1 MRRIFIFPTIEEAK
15 AFILTGTKAP
25 VFVAGG
31 SAAETAACIV
41 RAVRAKRPHHL
52 VLAGFAQLHDGT
64 LSPETVVEVV
74 TARDRTG
81 CEEHLY
87 QTTGPDLGLPLAD
100 GVVPGPDETETE
112 GYGAEEAAPE
122 AFEAEAAGEPNG
134 PDKADG
140 TEVADETFEVND
152 AGAEEPDD
160 ADDAEPLPKVGSR
173 EGRSFLRW
181 PRRSTS
187 RRRSFGSSS
196 ASGATA
202 PRPSRSGNWPGS
214 SWPGRCSASSANRR
228 PPRPLRPRL
237 SPGRLRSK
245 QTESGCPEQPKRR
258 QPLRL
263 GAPPDGR
270 PRYRSGATAE
280 DRRKAERLQTL
291 ARVCRRFFDSGP
303 TGGQSCRS
311 RLPAAGS
318 AIRRGS
324 RGRGGRRTACRRRR
338 AR

>member
-100 GVVPGPDETETE
+100 GVVPGPEEAATE

-173 EGRSFLRW
+173 EGALLFALAEAFDIEASELRVIVGE
-181 PRRSTS
+181 RGDGTST
-187 RRRSFGSSS
+187 
-196 ASGATA
+196 
-202 PRPSRSGNWPGS
+202 
-214 SWPGRCSASSANRR
+214 
-228 PPRPLRPRL
+228 
-237 SPGRLRSK
+237 
-245 QTESGCPEQPKRR
+245 EQER
-258 QPLRL
+258 QLA
-263 GAPPDGR
+263 G
-270 PRYRSGATAE
+270 
-280 DRRKAERLQTL
+280 QQL
-291 ARVCRRFFDSGP
+291 ARTLQRLFDEQ
-303 TGGQSCRS
+303 T
-311 RLPAAGS
+311 PAEAPS
-318 AIRRGS
+318 PEA
-324 RGRGGRRTACRRRR
+324 
-338 AR
+338 

>member
-100 GVVPGPDETETE
+100 GVVPGPEEAATE

-122 AFEAEAAGEPNG
+122 AFEAEQTPPEAFEAEAAGEPNG
-134 PDKADG
+134 PNKAAG
-140 TEVADETFEVND
+140 TEVADEEDETD
-152 AGAEEPDD
+152 GTEEPDD
-160 ADDAEPLPKVGSR
+160 TDGADDADGADGADGTDDTEPLPKVGSR
-173 EGRSFLRW
+173 EGALLFALAEAFDIEASELRVIVGE
-181 PRRSTS
+181 RGNGTST
-187 RRRSFGSSS
+187 
-196 ASGATA
+196 
-202 PRPSRSGNWPGS
+202 
-214 SWPGRCSASSANRR
+214 
-228 PPRPLRPRL
+228 
-237 SPGRLRSK
+237 
-245 QTESGCPEQPKRR
+245 EQER
-258 QPLRL
+258 QLA
-263 GAPPDGR
+263 G
-270 PRYRSGATAE
+270 
-280 DRRKAERLQTL
+280 QQL
-291 ARVCRRFFDSGP
+291 AR
-303 TGGQSCRS
+303 TLQ
-311 RLPAAGS
+311 RLFGEQTPAEAPS
-318 AIRRGS
+318 PEA
-324 RGRGGRRTACRRRR
+324 
-338 AR
+338 

>member
-100 GVVPGPDETETE
+100 GVVPGPDETATE

-160 ADDAEPLPKVGSR
+160 AEPLPKVGSR
-173 EGRSFLRW
+173 EGALLFALAEAFDIEASELRVIVGE
-181 PRRSTS
+181 RGDSTS
-187 RRRSFGSSS
+187 
-196 ASGATA
+196 
-202 PRPSRSGNWPGS
+202 
-214 SWPGRCSASSANRR
+214 
-228 PPRPLRPRL
+228 
-237 SPGRLRSK
+237 
-245 QTESGCPEQPKRR
+245 TEQER
-258 QPLRL
+258 QLA
-263 GAPPDGR
+263 G
-270 PRYRSGATAE
+270 
-280 DRRKAERLQTL
+280 QQL
-291 ARVCRRFFDSGP
+291 AR
-303 TGGQSCRS
+303 TLQ
-311 RLPAAGS
+311 RLFGEQTS
-318 AIRRGS
+318 AEAPS
-324 RGRGGRRTACRRRR
+324 PEA
-338 AR
+338 

>member
-100 GVVPGPDETETE
+100 GVVPGPDETATE

-173 EGRSFLRW
+173 EGALLFALAEAFDIEASELRVIVGE
-181 PRRSTS
+181 RGDGTST
-187 RRRSFGSSS
+187 
-196 ASGATA
+196 
-202 PRPSRSGNWPGS
+202 
-214 SWPGRCSASSANRR
+214 
-228 PPRPLRPRL
+228 
-237 SPGRLRSK
+237 K
-245 QTESGCPEQPKRR
+245 QER
-258 QPLRL
+258 QLA
-263 GAPPDGR
+263 G
-270 PRYRSGATAE
+270 
-280 DRRKAERLQTL
+280 QQL
-291 ARVCRRFFDSGP
+291 AR
-303 TGGQSCRS
+303 TLQ
-311 RLPAAGS
+311 RLFGEQTPAEAPS
-318 AIRRGS
+318 PEA
-324 RGRGGRRTACRRRR
+324 
-338 AR
+338 

>member
-100 GVVPGPDETETE
+100 GVMPGPDETATE
-112 GYGAEEAAPE
+112 GYGAEEAAPD

-134 PDKADG
+134 PDKAAG

-173 EGRSFLRW
+173 EGALLFALAEAFDIEASELRVIVGE
-181 PRRSTS
+181 RGDGTST
-187 RRRSFGSSS
+187 
-196 ASGATA
+196 
-202 PRPSRSGNWPGS
+202 
-214 SWPGRCSASSANRR
+214 
-228 PPRPLRPRL
+228 
-237 SPGRLRSK
+237 
-245 QTESGCPEQPKRR
+245 EQER
-258 QPLRL
+258 QLA
-263 GAPPDGR
+263 G
-270 PRYRSGATAE
+270 
-280 DRRKAERLQTL
+280 QQL
-291 ARVCRRFFDSGP
+291 AR
-303 TGGQSCRS
+303 TLQ
-311 RLPAAGS
+311 RLFGEQMPAEAPS
-318 AIRRGS
+318 PEA
-324 RGRGGRRTACRRRR
+324 
-338 AR
+338 

>member
-100 GVVPGPDETETE
+100 GVVPGPDETATE

-122 AFEAEAAGEPNG
+122 AFEAEQTPPEAFEAEAAGEPNG
-134 PDKADG
+134 PNKAAG
-140 TEVADETFEVND
+140 TEVADEEDETD
-152 AGAEEPDD
+152 GTEEPDDTDGADD
-160 ADDAEPLPKVGSR
+160 ADDADDADGADDTEPLPKVGSR
-173 EGRSFLRW
+173 EGALLFALAEAFDIEASELRVIVGE
-181 PRRSTS
+181 RGDGTST
-187 RRRSFGSSS
+187 
-196 ASGATA
+196 
-202 PRPSRSGNWPGS
+202 
-214 SWPGRCSASSANRR
+214 
-228 PPRPLRPRL
+228 
-237 SPGRLRSK
+237 
-245 QTESGCPEQPKRR
+245 EQER
-258 QPLRL
+258 QLA
-263 GAPPDGR
+263 G
-270 PRYRSGATAE
+270 
-280 DRRKAERLQTL
+280 QQL
-291 ARVCRRFFDSGP
+291 AR
-303 TGGQSCRS
+303 TLQ
-311 RLPAAGS
+311 RLFGEQTS
-318 AIRRGS
+318 AEAPS
-324 RGRGGRRTACRRRR
+324 PEA
-338 AR
+338 

>member
-52 VLAGFAQLHDGT
+52 VLAGFAQLHDET

-100 GVVPGPDETETE
+100 GVVPGPEEAATE

-134 PDKADG
+134 PDKAAG
-140 TEVADETFEVND
+140 TEVADEEDETD
-152 AGAEEPDD
+152 GTEEPDD
-160 ADDAEPLPKVGSR
+160 TDGADGADGTDDTEPLPKVGSR
-173 EGRSFLRW
+173 EGALLFALAEAFDIEASELRVIVGE
-181 PRRSTS
+181 RGDGTST
-187 RRRSFGSSS
+187 
-196 ASGATA
+196 
-202 PRPSRSGNWPGS
+202 
-214 SWPGRCSASSANRR
+214 
-228 PPRPLRPRL
+228 
-237 SPGRLRSK
+237 
-245 QTESGCPEQPKRR
+245 EQER
-258 QPLRL
+258 QLA
-263 GAPPDGR
+263 G
-270 PRYRSGATAE
+270 
-280 DRRKAERLQTL
+280 QQL
-291 ARVCRRFFDSGP
+291 AR
-303 TGGQSCRS
+303 TLQ
-311 RLPAAGS
+311 RLFGEQTPAEAPS
-318 AIRRGS
+318 PEA
-324 RGRGGRRTACRRRR
+324 
-338 AR
+338 

>member
-100 GVVPGPDETETE
+100 GVVPGPDETATE

-134 PDKADG
+134 PNKAAG
-140 TEVADETFEVND
+140 TEVADEEDETD
-152 AGAEEPDD
+152 GTEEPDD
-160 ADDAEPLPKVGSR
+160 TDDTDGADDADGADGADGTDDTEPLPKVGSR
-173 EGRSFLRW
+173 EGALLFALAEAFDIEASELRVIVGE
-181 PRRSTS
+181 RGDGTST
-187 RRRSFGSSS
+187 
-196 ASGATA
+196 
-202 PRPSRSGNWPGS
+202 
-214 SWPGRCSASSANRR
+214 
-228 PPRPLRPRL
+228 
-237 SPGRLRSK
+237 
-245 QTESGCPEQPKRR
+245 EQER
-258 QPLRL
+258 QLA
-263 GAPPDGR
+263 G
-270 PRYRSGATAE
+270 
-280 DRRKAERLQTL
+280 QQL
-291 ARVCRRFFDSGP
+291 AR
-303 TGGQSCRS
+303 TLQ
-311 RLPAAGS
+311 RLFGEQTSAAAPS
-318 AIRRGS
+318 PEA
-324 RGRGGRRTACRRRR
+324 
-338 AR
+338 

>member
-100 GVVPGPDETETE
+100 GVVPGP
-112 GYGAEEAAPE
+112 EEAATEKPTPEESGAVQTPPE

-140 TEVADETFEVND
+140 TGMSDKPDEVDETNEV
-152 AGAEEPDD
+152 DD
-160 ADDAEPLPKVGSR
+160 TEGPEDTDDAEPLPKVGSR
-173 EGRSFLRW
+173 EGALLFALAEAFDIEASELRVIVGE
-181 PRRSTS
+181 RGDGTSTEQE
-187 RRRSFGSSS
+187 RQLAGQQLAHTLQRLFGEQTS
-196 ASGATA
+196 AEA
-202 PRPSRSGNWPGS
+202 P
-214 SWPGRCSASSANRR
+214 
-228 PPRPLRPRL
+228 
-237 SPGRLRSK
+237 SP
-245 QTESGCPEQPKRR
+245 E
-258 QPLRL
+258 
-263 GAPPDGR
+263 A
-270 PRYRSGATAE
+270 
-280 DRRKAERLQTL
+280 
-291 ARVCRRFFDSGP
+291 
-303 TGGQSCRS
+303 
-311 RLPAAGS
+311 
-318 AIRRGS
+318 
-324 RGRGGRRTACRRRR
+324 
-338 AR
+338 

>member
-100 GVVPGPDETETE
+100 GVVPGPEEAATE

-134 PDKADG
+134 PNKAAG
-140 TEVADETFEVND
+140 TEVADEEDETD
-152 AGAEEPDD
+152 GTEEPDD
-160 ADDAEPLPKVGSR
+160 TDDTDDTDGADDTEPLPKVGSR
-173 EGRSFLRW
+173 EGALLFALAEAFDIEASELRVIVGE
-181 PRRSTS
+181 RGDGTST
-187 RRRSFGSSS
+187 
-196 ASGATA
+196 
-202 PRPSRSGNWPGS
+202 
-214 SWPGRCSASSANRR
+214 
-228 PPRPLRPRL
+228 
-237 SPGRLRSK
+237 
-245 QTESGCPEQPKRR
+245 EQER
-258 QPLRL
+258 QLA
-263 GAPPDGR
+263 G
-270 PRYRSGATAE
+270 
-280 DRRKAERLQTL
+280 QQL
-291 ARVCRRFFDSGP
+291 AR
-303 TGGQSCRS
+303 TLQ
-311 RLPAAGS
+311 RLFGEQTPAEAPS
-318 AIRRGS
+318 PEA
-324 RGRGGRRTACRRRR
+324 
-338 AR
+338 

>member
-100 GVVPGPDETETE
+100 GVVPGPDETATE

-160 ADDAEPLPKVGSR
+160 AEPLPKVGSR
-173 EGRSFLRW
+173 EGALLFALAEAFDIEASELRVIVGE
-181 PRRSTS
+181 RGDGTST
-187 RRRSFGSSS
+187 
-196 ASGATA
+196 
-202 PRPSRSGNWPGS
+202 
-214 SWPGRCSASSANRR
+214 
-228 PPRPLRPRL
+228 
-237 SPGRLRSK
+237 
-245 QTESGCPEQPKRR
+245 EQER
-258 QPLRL
+258 QLA
-263 GAPPDGR
+263 G
-270 PRYRSGATAE
+270 
-280 DRRKAERLQTL
+280 QQL
-291 ARVCRRFFDSGP
+291 AR
-303 TGGQSCRS
+303 TLQ
-311 RLPAAGS
+311 RLFGEQMPAEAPS
-318 AIRRGS
+318 PEA
-324 RGRGGRRTACRRRR
+324 
-338 AR
+338 

>member
-64 LSPETVVEVV
+64 LSPETVDEVV

-100 GVVPGPDETETE
+100 GVVPGPDETATE

-160 ADDAEPLPKVGSR
+160 AEPLPKVGSR
-173 EGRSFLRW
+173 EGALLFALAEAFDIEASELRVIVGE
-181 PRRSTS
+181 RGDGTST
-187 RRRSFGSSS
+187 
-196 ASGATA
+196 
-202 PRPSRSGNWPGS
+202 
-214 SWPGRCSASSANRR
+214 
-228 PPRPLRPRL
+228 
-237 SPGRLRSK
+237 
-245 QTESGCPEQPKRR
+245 EQER
-258 QPLRL
+258 QLA
-263 GAPPDGR
+263 G
-270 PRYRSGATAE
+270 
-280 DRRKAERLQTL
+280 QQL
-291 ARVCRRFFDSGP
+291 AR
-303 TGGQSCRS
+303 TLQ
-311 RLPAAGS
+311 RLFGEQTS
-318 AIRRGS
+318 AEAPS
-324 RGRGGRRTACRRRR
+324 PEA
-338 AR
+338 

>member
-100 GVVPGPDETETE
+100 GVVPGPEEAATE

-140 TEVADETFEVND
+140 TGMSDKPDKADETEVADETNETNEAND
-152 AGAEEPDD
+152 ADAEEADG

-173 EGRSFLRW
+173 EGALLFALAEAFDIEASELRVIVGE
-181 PRRSTS
+181 RGDGTSTEQE
-187 RRRSFGSSS
+187 RQQAGQQLAHTLQRLFGEQTS
-196 ASGATA
+196 AET
-202 PRPSRSGNWPGS
+202 PS
-214 SWPGRCSASSANRR
+214 
-228 PPRPLRPRL
+228 
-237 SPGRLRSK
+237 
-245 QTESGCPEQPKRR
+245 PE
-258 QPLRL
+258 
-263 GAPPDGR
+263 A
-270 PRYRSGATAE
+270 
-280 DRRKAERLQTL
+280 
-291 ARVCRRFFDSGP
+291 
-303 TGGQSCRS
+303 
-311 RLPAAGS
+311 
-318 AIRRGS
+318 
-324 RGRGGRRTACRRRR
+324 
-338 AR
+338 

>member
-100 GVVPGPDETETE
+100 GVVPGPDETATE

-134 PDKADG
+134 PDKAAG

-173 EGRSFLRW
+173 EGALLFALAEAFDIEASELRVIVGE
-181 PRRSTS
+181 RGDGTST
-187 RRRSFGSSS
+187 
-196 ASGATA
+196 
-202 PRPSRSGNWPGS
+202 
-214 SWPGRCSASSANRR
+214 
-228 PPRPLRPRL
+228 
-237 SPGRLRSK
+237 
-245 QTESGCPEQPKRR
+245 EQER
-258 QPLRL
+258 QLA
-263 GAPPDGR
+263 G
-270 PRYRSGATAE
+270 
-280 DRRKAERLQTL
+280 QQL
-291 ARVCRRFFDSGP
+291 AR
-303 TGGQSCRS
+303 TLQ
-311 RLPAAGS
+311 RLFGEQTPAEAPS
-318 AIRRGS
+318 PEA
-324 RGRGGRRTACRRRR
+324 
-338 AR
+338 

>member
-52 VLAGFAQLHDGT
+52 LLAGFAQLHDGT

-100 GVVPGPDETETE
+100 GVVPGPEEAATE

-122 AFEAEAAGEPNG
+122 AFEAEQTPPEAFEAEAAGEPNG
-134 PDKADG
+134 PNKAAG
-140 TEVADETFEVND
+140 TEVADEEDETD
-152 AGAEEPDD
+152 GTEEPDD

-173 EGRSFLRW
+173 EGALLFALAEAFDIEASELRVIVGE
-181 PRRSTS
+181 RGDGTST
-187 RRRSFGSSS
+187 
-196 ASGATA
+196 
-202 PRPSRSGNWPGS
+202 
-214 SWPGRCSASSANRR
+214 
-228 PPRPLRPRL
+228 
-237 SPGRLRSK
+237 
-245 QTESGCPEQPKRR
+245 EQER
-258 QPLRL
+258 QLA
-263 GAPPDGR
+263 G
-270 PRYRSGATAE
+270 
-280 DRRKAERLQTL
+280 QQL
-291 ARVCRRFFDSGP
+291 AR
-303 TGGQSCRS
+303 TLQ
-311 RLPAAGS
+311 RLFGEQTPAEAPS
-318 AIRRGS
+318 PEA
-324 RGRGGRRTACRRRR
+324 
-338 AR
+338 

>member
-1 MRRIFIFPTIEEAK
+1 MRRIFIFPIIEEAK

-100 GVVPGPDETETE
+100 GVVPGPDETATE

-122 AFEAEAAGEPNG
+122 ASEAEAAGEPNG

-173 EGRSFLRW
+173 EGALLFALAEAFDIEASELRVIVGE
-181 PRRSTS
+181 RGDGTST
-187 RRRSFGSSS
+187 
-196 ASGATA
+196 
-202 PRPSRSGNWPGS
+202 
-214 SWPGRCSASSANRR
+214 
-228 PPRPLRPRL
+228 
-237 SPGRLRSK
+237 
-245 QTESGCPEQPKRR
+245 EQER
-258 QPLRL
+258 QLA
-263 GAPPDGR
+263 G
-270 PRYRSGATAE
+270 
-280 DRRKAERLQTL
+280 QQL
-291 ARVCRRFFDSGP
+291 AR
-303 TGGQSCRS
+303 TLQ
-311 RLPAAGS
+311 RLFGEQTS
-318 AIRRGS
+318 AEAPS
-324 RGRGGRRTACRRRR
+324 PEA
-338 AR
+338 

>member
-100 GVVPGPDETETE
+100 GVVPGPDETATE

-134 PDKADG
+134 PNKAAG
-140 TEVADETFEVND
+140 TEVADEEDETD
-152 AGAEEPDD
+152 GTEEPDD
-160 ADDAEPLPKVGSR
+160 TDDTDGADDADGADGTDGTDDTEPLPKVGSR
-173 EGRSFLRW
+173 EGALLFALAEAFDIEASELRVIVGE
-181 PRRSTS
+181 RGDGTST
-187 RRRSFGSSS
+187 
-196 ASGATA
+196 
-202 PRPSRSGNWPGS
+202 
-214 SWPGRCSASSANRR
+214 
-228 PPRPLRPRL
+228 
-237 SPGRLRSK
+237 
-245 QTESGCPEQPKRR
+245 EQER
-258 QPLRL
+258 QLA
-263 GAPPDGR
+263 G
-270 PRYRSGATAE
+270 
-280 DRRKAERLQTL
+280 QQL
-291 ARVCRRFFDSGP
+291 AR
-303 TGGQSCRS
+303 TLQ
-311 RLPAAGS
+311 RLFGEQTS
-318 AIRRGS
+318 AEAPS
-324 RGRGGRRTACRRRR
+324 PEA
-338 AR
+338 

>member
-100 GVVPGPDETETE
+100 GVVPGPDETATE

-134 PDKADG
+134 PDKAGG

-173 EGRSFLRW
+173 EGALLFALAEAFDIEASELRVIVGE
-181 PRRSTS
+181 RGDGTST
-187 RRRSFGSSS
+187 
-196 ASGATA
+196 
-202 PRPSRSGNWPGS
+202 
-214 SWPGRCSASSANRR
+214 
-228 PPRPLRPRL
+228 
-237 SPGRLRSK
+237 
-245 QTESGCPEQPKRR
+245 EQER
-258 QPLRL
+258 QLA
-263 GAPPDGR
+263 G
-270 PRYRSGATAE
+270 
-280 DRRKAERLQTL
+280 QQL
-291 ARVCRRFFDSGP
+291 AR
-303 TGGQSCRS
+303 TLQ
-311 RLPAAGS
+311 RLFGEQTS
-318 AIRRGS
+318 AEAPS
-324 RGRGGRRTACRRRR
+324 PEA
-338 AR
+338 

>member
-100 GVVPGPDETETE
+100 GVVPGPDEAATE

-173 EGRSFLRW
+173 EGALLFALAEAFDIEASELRVIVGE
-181 PRRSTS
+181 RGDGTST
-187 RRRSFGSSS
+187 
-196 ASGATA
+196 
-202 PRPSRSGNWPGS
+202 
-214 SWPGRCSASSANRR
+214 
-228 PPRPLRPRL
+228 
-237 SPGRLRSK
+237 
-245 QTESGCPEQPKRR
+245 EQER
-258 QPLRL
+258 QLA
-263 GAPPDGR
+263 G
-270 PRYRSGATAE
+270 
-280 DRRKAERLQTL
+280 QQL
-291 ARVCRRFFDSGP
+291 AR
-303 TGGQSCRS
+303 TLQ
-311 RLPAAGS
+311 RLFGEQTS
-318 AIRRGS
+318 AEAPS
-324 RGRGGRRTACRRRR
+324 PEA
-338 AR
+338 

>member
-173 EGRSFLRW
+173 EGALLFALAEAFDIEASELRVIVGE
-181 PRRSTS
+181 RGDGTST
-187 RRRSFGSSS
+187 
-196 ASGATA
+196 
-202 PRPSRSGNWPGS
+202 
-214 SWPGRCSASSANRR
+214 
-228 PPRPLRPRL
+228 
-237 SPGRLRSK
+237 
-245 QTESGCPEQPKRR
+245 EQER
-258 QPLRL
+258 QLA
-263 GAPPDGR
+263 G
-270 PRYRSGATAE
+270 
-280 DRRKAERLQTL
+280 QQL
-291 ARVCRRFFDSGP
+291 AR
-303 TGGQSCRS
+303 TLQ
-311 RLPAAGS
+311 RLFGEQTPAEAPS
-318 AIRRGS
+318 PEA
-324 RGRGGRRTACRRRR
+324 
-338 AR
+338 

>member
-100 GVVPGPDETETE
+100 GVVPGPDETATE

-160 ADDAEPLPKVGSR
+160 AEPLPKVGSH
-173 EGRSFLRW
+173 EGALLFALAEAFDIEASELRVIVGE
-181 PRRSTS
+181 RGDSTS
-187 RRRSFGSSS
+187 
-196 ASGATA
+196 
-202 PRPSRSGNWPGS
+202 
-214 SWPGRCSASSANRR
+214 
-228 PPRPLRPRL
+228 
-237 SPGRLRSK
+237 
-245 QTESGCPEQPKRR
+245 TEQER
-258 QPLRL
+258 QLA
-263 GAPPDGR
+263 G
-270 PRYRSGATAE
+270 
-280 DRRKAERLQTL
+280 QQL
-291 ARVCRRFFDSGP
+291 AR
-303 TGGQSCRS
+303 TLQ
-311 RLPAAGS
+311 RLFGEQTPAEAPS
-318 AIRRGS
+318 PEA
-324 RGRGGRRTACRRRR
+324 
-338 AR
+338 

>member
-100 GVVPGPDETETE
+100 GVVPGPDETATE

-122 AFEAEAAGEPNG
+122 AFEAEQTPPEAFEAEAAGEPNG
-134 PDKADG
+134 PNKAAG
-140 TEVADETFEVND
+140 TEVADEE
-152 AGAEEPDD
+152 DD
-160 ADDAEPLPKVGSR
+160 ADDADGADDTEPLPKVGSR
-173 EGRSFLRW
+173 EGAILFALAEAFDIEASELRVIVGE
-181 PRRSTS
+181 RGDGTST
-187 RRRSFGSSS
+187 
-196 ASGATA
+196 
-202 PRPSRSGNWPGS
+202 
-214 SWPGRCSASSANRR
+214 
-228 PPRPLRPRL
+228 
-237 SPGRLRSK
+237 
-245 QTESGCPEQPKRR
+245 EQER
-258 QPLRL
+258 QLA
-263 GAPPDGR
+263 G
-270 PRYRSGATAE
+270 
-280 DRRKAERLQTL
+280 QQL
-291 ARVCRRFFDSGP
+291 AR
-303 TGGQSCRS
+303 TLQ
-311 RLPAAGS
+311 RLFGEQTS
-318 AIRRGS
+318 AEAPS
-324 RGRGGRRTACRRRR
+324 PEA
-338 AR
+338 

>member
-41 RAVRAKRPHHL
+41 RAVRAKRPLHL

-100 GVVPGPDETETE
+100 GVVPGPDETATE

-160 ADDAEPLPKVGSR
+160 ADDTEPLPKVGSR
-173 EGRSFLRW
+173 EGALLFALAEAFDIEASELRVIVGE
-181 PRRSTS
+181 RGDGTST
-187 RRRSFGSSS
+187 
-196 ASGATA
+196 
-202 PRPSRSGNWPGS
+202 
-214 SWPGRCSASSANRR
+214 
-228 PPRPLRPRL
+228 
-237 SPGRLRSK
+237 
-245 QTESGCPEQPKRR
+245 EQER
-258 QPLRL
+258 QLA
-263 GAPPDGR
+263 G
-270 PRYRSGATAE
+270 
-280 DRRKAERLQTL
+280 QQL
-291 ARVCRRFFDSGP
+291 AR
-303 TGGQSCRS
+303 TLQ
-311 RLPAAGS
+311 RLFGEQTPAEAPS
-318 AIRRGS
+318 PEA
-324 RGRGGRRTACRRRR
+324 
-338 AR
+338 

>member
-100 GVVPGPDETETE
+100 GVVPGPEEAATE

-140 TEVADETFEVND
+140 TEVADEEDETD
-152 AGAEEPDD
+152 GTEEPDD
-160 ADDAEPLPKVGSR
+160 TDGADDADGADGADGTDGTDGTDDTEPLPKVGSR
-173 EGRSFLRW
+173 EGALLFALAEAFDIEASELRVIVGE
-181 PRRSTS
+181 RGDGTST
-187 RRRSFGSSS
+187 
-196 ASGATA
+196 
-202 PRPSRSGNWPGS
+202 
-214 SWPGRCSASSANRR
+214 
-228 PPRPLRPRL
+228 
-237 SPGRLRSK
+237 
-245 QTESGCPEQPKRR
+245 EQER
-258 QPLRL
+258 QLA
-263 GAPPDGR
+263 G
-270 PRYRSGATAE
+270 
-280 DRRKAERLQTL
+280 QQL
-291 ARVCRRFFDSGP
+291 AR
-303 TGGQSCRS
+303 TLQ
-311 RLPAAGS
+311 RLFGEQTPAEAPS
-318 AIRRGS
+318 PEA
-324 RGRGGRRTACRRRR
+324 
-338 AR
+338 

>member
-100 GVVPGPDETETE
+100 GVVPGPDETATE

-122 AFEAEAAGEPNG
+122 AFEAEQTPPEAFEAEAAGEPNG
-134 PDKADG
+134 PNKAAG

-173 EGRSFLRW
+173 EGALLFALAEAFDIEASELRVIVGE
-181 PRRSTS
+181 RGDGTST
-187 RRRSFGSSS
+187 
-196 ASGATA
+196 
-202 PRPSRSGNWPGS
+202 
-214 SWPGRCSASSANRR
+214 
-228 PPRPLRPRL
+228 
-237 SPGRLRSK
+237 
-245 QTESGCPEQPKRR
+245 EQER
-258 QPLRL
+258 QLA
-263 GAPPDGR
+263 G
-270 PRYRSGATAE
+270 
-280 DRRKAERLQTL
+280 QQL
-291 ARVCRRFFDSGP
+291 AR
-303 TGGQSCRS
+303 TLQ
-311 RLPAAGS
+311 RLFGEQTPAEAPS
-318 AIRRGS
+318 PEA
-324 RGRGGRRTACRRRR
+324 
-338 AR
+338 

>member
-100 GVVPGPDETETE
+100 GVVPGPEEAATE

-134 PDKADG
+134 PDKAAG
-140 TEVADETFEVND
+140 TEVADEEDETD
-152 AGAEEPDD
+152 GTEEPDD
-160 ADDAEPLPKVGSR
+160 TDDAEPLPKVGSR
-173 EGRSFLRW
+173 EGALLFALAEAFDIEASELRVIVGE
-181 PRRSTS
+181 RGDGTST
-187 RRRSFGSSS
+187 
-196 ASGATA
+196 
-202 PRPSRSGNWPGS
+202 
-214 SWPGRCSASSANRR
+214 
-228 PPRPLRPRL
+228 
-237 SPGRLRSK
+237 
-245 QTESGCPEQPKRR
+245 EQER
-258 QPLRL
+258 QLA
-263 GAPPDGR
+263 G
-270 PRYRSGATAE
+270 
-280 DRRKAERLQTL
+280 QQL
-291 ARVCRRFFDSGP
+291 AR
-303 TGGQSCRS
+303 TLQ
-311 RLPAAGS
+311 RLFGEQTS
-318 AIRRGS
+318 AEAPS
-324 RGRGGRRTACRRRR
+324 PEA
-338 AR
+338 

>member
-64 LSPETVVEVV
+64 LSPETEVEVV

-173 EGRSFLRW
+173 EGALLFALAEAFDIEASELRVIVGE
-181 PRRSTS
+181 RGDGTST
-187 RRRSFGSSS
+187 
-196 ASGATA
+196 
-202 PRPSRSGNWPGS
+202 
-214 SWPGRCSASSANRR
+214 
-228 PPRPLRPRL
+228 
-237 SPGRLRSK
+237 
-245 QTESGCPEQPKRR
+245 EQER
-258 QPLRL
+258 QLA
-263 GAPPDGR
+263 G
-270 PRYRSGATAE
+270 
-280 DRRKAERLQTL
+280 QQL
-291 ARVCRRFFDSGP
+291 AR
-303 TGGQSCRS
+303 TLQ
-311 RLPAAGS
+311 RLFGEQTS
-318 AIRRGS
+318 AEAPS
-324 RGRGGRRTACRRRR
+324 PEA
-338 AR
+338 

>member
-100 GVVPGPDETETE
+100 GVVPGPDETATE

-122 AFEAEAAGEPNG
+122 AFEAEQTPPEAFEAEAAGEPNG
-134 PDKADG
+134 PNKAAG

-160 ADDAEPLPKVGSR
+160 ADDTEPLPKVGSR
-173 EGRSFLRW
+173 EGALLFALAEAFDIEASELRVIVGE
-181 PRRSTS
+181 RGDGTST
-187 RRRSFGSSS
+187 
-196 ASGATA
+196 
-202 PRPSRSGNWPGS
+202 
-214 SWPGRCSASSANRR
+214 
-228 PPRPLRPRL
+228 
-237 SPGRLRSK
+237 
-245 QTESGCPEQPKRR
+245 EQER
-258 QPLRL
+258 QLA
-263 GAPPDGR
+263 G
-270 PRYRSGATAE
+270 
-280 DRRKAERLQTL
+280 QQL
-291 ARVCRRFFDSGP
+291 AR
-303 TGGQSCRS
+303 TLQ
-311 RLPAAGS
+311 RLFGEQTPAEAPS
-318 AIRRGS
+318 PEA
-324 RGRGGRRTACRRRR
+324 
-338 AR
+338 

>member
-100 GVVPGPDETETE
+100 GVVPGPEEAATE

-134 PDKADG
+134 PNKAAG
-140 TEVADETFEVND
+140 TEVADEEDETD
-152 AGAEEPDD
+152 GTEEPDD
-160 ADDAEPLPKVGSR
+160 TDGADDADGADGTDGTDDTEPLPKVGSR
-173 EGRSFLRW
+173 EGALLFALAEAFDIEASELRVIVGE
-181 PRRSTS
+181 RGDGTSTEQE
-187 RRRSFGSSS
+187 RQLAGQQLAHTLQRLFGEQTP
-196 ASGATA
+196 AEA
-202 PRPSRSGNWPGS
+202 P
-214 SWPGRCSASSANRR
+214 
-228 PPRPLRPRL
+228 
-237 SPGRLRSK
+237 SP
-245 QTESGCPEQPKRR
+245 E
-258 QPLRL
+258 
-263 GAPPDGR
+263 A
-270 PRYRSGATAE
+270 
-280 DRRKAERLQTL
+280 
-291 ARVCRRFFDSGP
+291 
-303 TGGQSCRS
+303 
-311 RLPAAGS
+311 
-318 AIRRGS
+318 
-324 RGRGGRRTACRRRR
+324 
-338 AR
+338 

>member
-100 GVVPGPDETETE
+100 SVVPGPEEAATE
-112 GYGAEEAAPE
+112 GYGTEEAAPE

-160 ADDAEPLPKVGSR
+160 AEPLPKVGSR
-173 EGRSFLRW
+173 EGALLFALAEAFDIEASELRVIVGE
-181 PRRSTS
+181 RGDGTSTEQE
-187 RRRSFGSSS
+187 RQQAGQQLAHTLQRLFGEQTPAEAPSSE
-196 ASGATA
+196 A
-202 PRPSRSGNWPGS
+202 
-214 SWPGRCSASSANRR
+214 
-228 PPRPLRPRL
+228 
-237 SPGRLRSK
+237 
-245 QTESGCPEQPKRR
+245 
-258 QPLRL
+258 
-263 GAPPDGR
+263 
-270 PRYRSGATAE
+270 
-280 DRRKAERLQTL
+280 
-291 ARVCRRFFDSGP
+291 
-303 TGGQSCRS
+303 
-311 RLPAAGS
+311 
-318 AIRRGS
+318 
-324 RGRGGRRTACRRRR
+324 
-338 AR
+338 

>member
-100 GVVPGPDETETE
+100 GVVPGPDETATE

-173 EGRSFLRW
+173 EGALLFALAEAFDIEASELRVIVGE
-181 PRRSTS
+181 RGDGTST
-187 RRRSFGSSS
+187 
-196 ASGATA
+196 
-202 PRPSRSGNWPGS
+202 
-214 SWPGRCSASSANRR
+214 
-228 PPRPLRPRL
+228 
-237 SPGRLRSK
+237 
-245 QTESGCPEQPKRR
+245 EQER
-258 QPLRL
+258 QLA
-263 GAPPDGR
+263 G
-270 PRYRSGATAE
+270 
-280 DRRKAERLQTL
+280 QQL
-291 ARVCRRFFDSGP
+291 AR
-303 TGGQSCRS
+303 TLQ
-311 RLPAAGS
+311 RLFGEQMPAKAPS
-318 AIRRGS
+318 PEA
-324 RGRGGRRTACRRRR
+324 
-338 AR
+338 

>member
-100 GVVPGPDETETE
+100 GVVPGPEEAATE

-122 AFEAEAAGEPNG
+122 AFEAEQTPPEAFEAEAAGEPNG
-134 PDKADG
+134 PNKAAG
-140 TEVADETFEVND
+140 TEVADEEDETD
-152 AGAEEPDD
+152 GTEEPDD
-160 ADDAEPLPKVGSR
+160 TDDTEPLPKVGSR
-173 EGRSFLRW
+173 EGALLFALAEAFDIEASELRVIVGE
-181 PRRSTS
+181 RGDGTST
-187 RRRSFGSSS
+187 
-196 ASGATA
+196 
-202 PRPSRSGNWPGS
+202 
-214 SWPGRCSASSANRR
+214 
-228 PPRPLRPRL
+228 
-237 SPGRLRSK
+237 
-245 QTESGCPEQPKRR
+245 EQER
-258 QPLRL
+258 QLA
-263 GAPPDGR
+263 G
-270 PRYRSGATAE
+270 
-280 DRRKAERLQTL
+280 QQL
-291 ARVCRRFFDSGP
+291 AR
-303 TGGQSCRS
+303 TLQ
-311 RLPAAGS
+311 RLFGEQTS
-318 AIRRGS
+318 AEAPS
-324 RGRGGRRTACRRRR
+324 PEA
-338 AR
+338 

>member
-100 GVVPGPDETETE
+100 GVVPGPDETATE

-122 AFEAEAAGEPNG
+122 AFEAEQTPPEAFEAEAAGEPNG
-134 PDKADG
+134 PNKAAG
-140 TEVADETFEVND
+140 TEVADEEDETD
-152 AGAEEPDD
+152 GTEEPDD
-160 ADDAEPLPKVGSR
+160 TDGADGADGTDDAEPLPKVGSR
-173 EGRSFLRW
+173 EGALLFALAEAFDIEASELRVIVGE
-181 PRRSTS
+181 RGDGTST
-187 RRRSFGSSS
+187 
-196 ASGATA
+196 
-202 PRPSRSGNWPGS
+202 
-214 SWPGRCSASSANRR
+214 
-228 PPRPLRPRL
+228 
-237 SPGRLRSK
+237 
-245 QTESGCPEQPKRR
+245 EQ
-258 QPLRL
+258 
-263 GAPPDGR
+263 A
-270 PRYRSGATAE
+270 
-280 DRRKAERLQTL
+280 LQLAGQQL
-291 ARVCRRFFDSGP
+291 AR
-303 TGGQSCRS
+303 TLQ
-311 RLPAAGS
+311 RLFGEQTPAEAPS
-318 AIRRGS
+318 PEA
-324 RGRGGRRTACRRRR
+324 
-338 AR
+338 

>member
-100 GVVPGPDETETE
+100 GVVPGPEEAATE
-112 GYGAEEAAPE
+112 GYGAEEAAPEAFEAEQTPPE

-140 TEVADETFEVND
+140 TGMSDKPDEVDETNEV
-152 AGAEEPDD
+152 DD
-160 ADDAEPLPKVGSR
+160 TEGPEDTDDAEPLPKVGSR
-173 EGRSFLRW
+173 EGALLFALAEAFDIEASELRVIVGE
-181 PRRSTS
+181 RGDGTST
-187 RRRSFGSSS
+187 
-196 ASGATA
+196 
-202 PRPSRSGNWPGS
+202 
-214 SWPGRCSASSANRR
+214 
-228 PPRPLRPRL
+228 
-237 SPGRLRSK
+237 
-245 QTESGCPEQPKRR
+245 EQER
-258 QPLRL
+258 Q
-263 GAPPDGR
+263 
-270 PRYRSGATAE
+270 
-280 DRRKAERLQTL
+280 L
-291 ARVCRRFFDSGP
+291 ARQQLAR
-303 TGGQSCRS
+303 TLQ
-311 RLPAAGS
+311 RLFGEQTPAEAPS
-318 AIRRGS
+318 PEA
-324 RGRGGRRTACRRRR
+324 
-338 AR
+338 

>member
-100 GVVPGPDETETE
+100 GVVPGPDETATE

-134 PDKADG
+134 PDKAAG

-160 ADDAEPLPKVGSR
+160 ADDADDAEPLPKVGSR
-173 EGRSFLRW
+173 EGALLFALAEAFDIEASELRVIVGE
-181 PRRSTS
+181 RGDGTST
-187 RRRSFGSSS
+187 
-196 ASGATA
+196 
-202 PRPSRSGNWPGS
+202 
-214 SWPGRCSASSANRR
+214 
-228 PPRPLRPRL
+228 
-237 SPGRLRSK
+237 
-245 QTESGCPEQPKRR
+245 EQER
-258 QPLRL
+258 QLA
-263 GAPPDGR
+263 G
-270 PRYRSGATAE
+270 
-280 DRRKAERLQTL
+280 QQL
-291 ARVCRRFFDSGP
+291 AR
-303 TGGQSCRS
+303 TLQ
-311 RLPAAGS
+311 RLFGEQMPAEAPS
-318 AIRRGS
+318 PEA
-324 RGRGGRRTACRRRR
+324 
-338 AR
+338 

>member
-100 GVVPGPDETETE
+100 GVVPGPEEAATE

-160 ADDAEPLPKVGSR
+160 ADDTEPLPKVGSR
-173 EGRSFLRW
+173 EGALLFALAEAFDIEASELRVIVGE
-181 PRRSTS
+181 RGDGTST
-187 RRRSFGSSS
+187 
-196 ASGATA
+196 
-202 PRPSRSGNWPGS
+202 
-214 SWPGRCSASSANRR
+214 
-228 PPRPLRPRL
+228 
-237 SPGRLRSK
+237 
-245 QTESGCPEQPKRR
+245 EQER
-258 QPLRL
+258 QLA
-263 GAPPDGR
+263 G
-270 PRYRSGATAE
+270 
-280 DRRKAERLQTL
+280 QQL
-291 ARVCRRFFDSGP
+291 AR
-303 TGGQSCRS
+303 TLQ
-311 RLPAAGS
+311 RLFGEQTPAEAPS
-318 AIRRGS
+318 PEA
-324 RGRGGRRTACRRRR
+324 
-338 AR
+338 

>member
-100 GVVPGPDETETE
+100 GVVPGPEEAATE

-122 AFEAEAAGEPNG
+122 AFEAEQTPPEAFEAEAAGEPNG
-134 PDKADG
+134 PNKAAG

-173 EGRSFLRW
+173 EGALLFALAEAFDIEASELRVIVGE
-181 PRRSTS
+181 RGDGTST
-187 RRRSFGSSS
+187 
-196 ASGATA
+196 
-202 PRPSRSGNWPGS
+202 
-214 SWPGRCSASSANRR
+214 
-228 PPRPLRPRL
+228 
-237 SPGRLRSK
+237 
-245 QTESGCPEQPKRR
+245 EQER
-258 QPLRL
+258 QLA
-263 GAPPDGR
+263 G
-270 PRYRSGATAE
+270 
-280 DRRKAERLQTL
+280 QQL
-291 ARVCRRFFDSGP
+291 AR
-303 TGGQSCRS
+303 TLQ
-311 RLPAAGS
+311 RLFGEQTPAEAPS
-318 AIRRGS
+318 PEA
-324 RGRGGRRTACRRRR
+324 
-338 AR
+338 